1 VASRQAVC
9 DHCPEEVGLVDLQ
22 VRGTERRATAQ
33 VDDVVVD
40 GQDGL
45 DVEAYIVRPI
55 EPISSS
61 ATGPG
66 LVMWHWLDTEAP
78 DGNRTQYLD
87 EAVELAGAGVVS
99 VLPQGQFPWAMAPT
113 GAPADVTEINAEAA
127 RLRMCLDVLT
137 GRRDVDAA
145 RLGIVGHDFGGM
157 VALVAA
163 ADDPR
168 ARALVVVAA
177 APRWGDWFLTFW
189 PIEDDR
195 NDYLRLLRPLDPV
208 ERIRQVSG
216 PPVLL
221 QFAERDYYIA
231 LMSARELQRAG
242 PEGTELLT
250 YDTGHDMRLP
260 EIRADRRAF
269 LARTLGFGE
278 PTGSTSTM
286 ADDQAATT

>member
-1 VASRQAVC
+1 M
-9 DHCPEEVGLVDLQ
+9 VDLR
-22 VRGTERRATAQ
+22 VRGTERHATAQ
-33 VDDVVVD
+33 VDDVVL
-40 GQDGL
+40 GGPDGL
-45 DVEAYIVRPI
+45 DAEAYIVRPT
-55 EPISSS
+55 EPTS
-61 ATGPG
+61 ASWAGPG

-87 EAVELAGAGVVS
+87 EAAELAGAGVVS
-99 VLPQGQFPWAMAPT
+99 ILPQGRFPWAIHPT
-113 GAPADVTEINAEAA
+113 GAQADVAEINAEAT
-127 RLRMCLDVLT
+127 RLRMCLDVLSD
-137 GRRDVDAA
+137 RQDVDAA

-163 ADDPR
+163 ADEPR

-195 NDYLRLLRPLDPV
+195 IEYLRSLRPLDPV
-208 ERIRQVSG
+208 ERIRQITG
-216 PPVLL
+216 TPVLL

-250 YDTGHDMRLP
+250 YETAHDMRLP
-260 EIRADRRAF
+260 AIRADRRAF
-269 LARTLGFGE
+269 LARTLGIGDLQ
-278 PTGSTSTM
+278 GSSSAT
-286 ADDQAATT
+286 AEDQAATT